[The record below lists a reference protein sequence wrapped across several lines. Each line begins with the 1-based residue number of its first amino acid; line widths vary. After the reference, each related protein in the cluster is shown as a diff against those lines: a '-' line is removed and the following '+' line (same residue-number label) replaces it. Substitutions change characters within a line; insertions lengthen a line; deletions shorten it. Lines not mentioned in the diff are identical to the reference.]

1 MQGPDLSASALAV
14 IDMQRYF
21 LEEEADAYLGAPASL
36 MRNVIG
42 LTDAFRRA
50 GRPVVFTRHAHRRGS
65 DAGQM
70 GRWWDG
76 RLPWEGERQSEL
88 VDGIA
93 PRDGELLITK
103 ERYSAFEGTGLEAWL
118 RERGVQTLVLCGVMT
133 NLCVE
138 TSARHAFMKEIQPVV
153 VEDACA
159 SSSRKLHRA
168 SIANLEY
175 GFAYIEKTSSLTELL
190 RRLP

>member
-1 MQGPDLSASALAV
+1 
-14 IDMQRYF
+14 MQRYF
-21 LEEEADAYLGAPASL
+21 LEEEADAYLGAPESL
-36 MRNVIG
+36 LKNVIG
-42 LTDAFRRA
+42 LTGAFRQA
-50 GRPVVFTRHAHRRGS
+50 KRPVVFTRHAHRKGS

-76 RLPWEGERQSEL
+76 RLPWEGERQSDL
-88 VDGIA
+88 VDDLS
-93 PRDGELLITK
+93 PQDGELLITK
-103 ERYSAFEGTGLEAWL
+103 ERYSAFEGTCLDEWL
-118 RERGVQTLVLCGVMT
+118 RERGVRTLVLCGVMT

-159 SSSRKLHRA
+159 SSSKKLHRA

-175 GFAYIEKTSSLTELL
+175 GFAYIEKTTSLIDLL
-190 RRLP
+190 GRMQR